1 MRNLKKTCSLKAN
14 GISRRG
20 FLTGT
25 IGSVAGFTVL
35 PRYVLGGAGFTP
47 PSEKLNVALI
57 GAGGQG
63 INDMR
68 ALLECSDVQVI
79 AICDVSEKTEA
90 ILERSITGRMPALRI
105 VNQHYS
111 AKGQTKDYG
120 KCAEYADFRKM
131 FDKQKNIDAVL
142 IATPDHNH
150 AIATMWAIKNKKH
163 VYCEKPLT
171 YSIFEAR
178 KIAQAAKEAGIV
190 TQMGNQGHSGEG
202 IRMTVEWIRDGAIGD
217 VREVHSWSNFQGRQ
231 AYTPETRP
239 TERPPV
245 PKGLDWD
252 LWLGP
257 RPKRPY
263 HPAYHPAFWRAWW
276 DFGNSTIGDMACH
289 NLDPAFWAL
298 DLGHPESVEAS
309 SSNFNDETAPVS
321 AIYYYQFP
329 ARGKLLPV
337 KVTWYSSGILPQK
350 PEELEEER
358 LLTGGGNGILFIGD
372 KGKIMCDGWGGTPQI
387 IPQSKM
393 REYKQPSKTIPR
405 VDGDHFRDWVNAC
418 KNGTK
423 ACSDF
428 SYSGPMTEVVLLGNV
443 ALRTGKKLYWN
454 AGNMSATN
462 APEAGQFIH
471 PAYHNGWTL

>member
-1 MRNLKKTCSLKAN
+1 MSNLKKNSSPKAN

-20 FLTGT
+20 FLAGT
-25 IGSVAGFTVL
+25 IGSTLGFTIL

-47 PSEKLNVALI
+47 PSERLNVALI
-57 GAGGQG
+57 GAGSQG

-68 ALLECSDVQVI
+68 ALLDCPDVQIV
-79 AICDVSEKTEA
+79 AVCDVSERTEA
-90 ILERSITGRMPALRI
+90 RPEREITGRLAGMRL
-105 VNQHYS
+105 VNQHN
-111 AKGQTKDYG
+111 AEKGLSKDAG
-120 KCAEYADFRKM
+120 KCAGFSDFRVM
-131 FDKQKNIDAVL
+131 FEKQQDFDAVL

-150 AIATMWAIKNKKH
+150 AITTMWAIKNKKH

-178 KIAQAAKEAGIV
+178 KITEAAKEAGIV

-217 VREVHSWSNFQGRQ
+217 VREVHAWSNHQGRWPN
-231 AYTPETRP
+231 TPA
-239 TERPPV
+239 ERPKDTPSV
-245 PKGLDWD
+245 PKGLDWN

-263 HPAYHPAFWRAWW
+263 HSAYHPAYWRAWW

-309 SSNFNDETAPVS
+309 SSNFNEETAPVA

-329 ARGKLLPV
+329 ARGKMPPV
-337 KVTWYSSGILPQK
+337 KVTWYTSGILPQK

-393 REYKQPSKTIPR
+393 REYKQPEKTIPR
-405 VDGDHFRDWVNAC
+405 VAGDQFTDWVNAC
-418 KNGTK
+418 KTGTK

-443 ALRTGKKLYWN
+443 ALRTGKKLYWD
-454 AGNMSATN
+454 AGNMTATN
-462 APEAGQFIH
+462 APDAQRFIN
-471 PAYHNGWTL
+471 PGYHNGWTL

>member
-1 MRNLKKTCSLKAN
+1 MGNLKKTCSLKVN

-20 FLTGT
+20 FLRGV
-25 IGSVAGFTVL
+25 IGSAAGITIL

-47 PSEKLNVALI
+47 PSEKLNVAVI
-57 GAGGQG
+57 GAGNQG

-68 ALLECSDVQVI
+68 ALLECSDVQIV
-79 AICDVSEKTEA
+79 AVCDVDEKTESPW
-90 ILERSITGRMPALRI
+90 LERVTGRGPAIRI
-105 VNQHYS
+105 VEKHYS
-111 AKGQTKDYG
+111 GKERSKDY
-120 KCAEYADFRKM
+120 KRCAEYVDFRKM
-131 FDKQKNIDAVL
+131 FDREKNIDAVL

-150 AIATMWAIKNKKH
+150 ATATMWAIKNKKH

-171 YSIFEAR
+171 HSIFEAR
-178 KIAQAAKEAGIV
+178 KITQAAREAGVV

-217 VREVHSWSNFQGRQ
+217 IREVHSWSNHQGRRQ
-231 AYTPETRP
+231 NTP
-239 TERPPV
+239 TERPTDTPPI

-263 HPAYHPAFWRAWW
+263 HPVYHPAFWRAWW

-309 SSNFNDETAPVS
+309 SSNFTDETAPVA

-329 ARGKLLPV
+329 ARGKMPPV

-358 LLTGGGNGILFIGD
+358 LLTGGGNGILFIGN

-393 REYKQPSKTIPR
+393 RGYNQPSKTIPR
-405 VDGDHFRDWVNAC
+405 VGGDHIRDWVNAC

-443 ALRTGKKLYWN
+443 ALRTGRKIYWD

-462 APEAGQFIH
+462 APEAEKFIQ

>member
-1 MRNLKKTCSLKAN
+1 MRNVKKTRLLKAN

-20 FLTGT
+20 FLAGA
-25 IGSVAGFTVL
+25 IGSTLGITVL

-47 PSEKLNVALI
+47 PSEKLNVAII
-57 GAGGQG
+57 GAGSQG
-63 INDMR
+63 INDMK
-68 ALLECSDVQVI
+68 ALLECSDAQVM
-79 AICDVSEKTEA
+79 AICDVAERTESGFDH
-90 ILERSITGRMPALRI
+90 EITGRLAALRI
-105 VNQHYS
+105 VNQHYA

-120 KCAEYADFRKM
+120 KCAEYSDFRKM

-171 YSIFEAR
+171 HSIFEAR
-178 KIAQAAKEAGIV
+178 KITQAAKEAGIV

-202 IRMTVEWIRDGAIGD
+202 IRMTVEWIRDGAIGEI
-217 VREVHSWSNFQGRQ
+217 REVHSWSNFQGR
-231 AYTPETRP
+231 YEHTPATRP
-239 TERPPV
+239 TDQPPV

-257 RPKRPY
+257 SPKRPY
-263 HPAYHPAFWRAWW
+263 HPAYHPATWRAWW

-298 DLGHPESVEAS
+298 ELGHPESVEAS
-309 SSNFNDETAPVS
+309 SSNFNDETAPVA

-329 ARGKLLPV
+329 ARGKLPPV

-372 KGKIMCDGWGGTPQI
+372 KGKIMCDGWGGTPQL

-393 REYKQPSKTIPR
+393 REYKQPPKTIPR
-405 VDGDHFRDWVNAC
+405 IGGDHIWDWVNAC
-418 KNGTK
+418 KNGTR

-443 ALRTGKKLYWN
+443 ALRTGKKIYWD
-454 AGNMSATN
+454 AGKMIATN
-462 APEAGQFIH
+462 APQAEQFIH